1 MYMYI
6 HIKIYDEIKDI
17 QSLMQDN
24 LEVYDLLKLGLNN

>member
-6 HIKIYDEIKDI
+6 HIKIYDEIKDF

-24 LEVYDLLKLGLNN
+24 LEVYDLLKLGLSN